1 MVYLSLVD
9 MRILRCRETIQ
20 ALGWFGKIKYSFIGL
35 IFSNL
40 LKELGSKLIDK
51 RVGVWNW
58 KNKS

>member
-51 RVGVWNW
+51 RVGV
-58 KNKS
+58 